1 MTFGDPGTCVID
13 ANQAGNTAYQAAMQV
28 QQVMTL
34 YGPECRPVTR
44 QGLRFPR
51 GWDNSCAIGVPSGV
65 TQPLTASYPTP
76 AA

>member
-1 MTFGDPGTCVID
+1 MPALVGAASTLAAPP
-13 ANQAGNTAYQAAMQV
+13 ASPHQA

-76 AA
+76 AT